1 MGKIIVIL
9 IQLVL
14 VTRVGFC
21 QFGSIF
27 THSYQDNF
35 IINPAAIGL
44 QEQNS
49 VGVLYRKQWEGF
61 EGAPDDLL
69 VTLQI
74 PGLKERIGFGA
85 IAFSENINLV
95 NRSGIQLVGTY
106 TVPLNLNTNLTFG
119 LSGGV
124 MLNRINWEKV
134 PDIDLIDN
142 TLFNLDNSI
151 ENNGSFGVML
161 DHKGLNL
168 GVTFNQLLTKEFSEE
183 NILGNYLYKSRILAS
198 YDFPIKNNELNIK
211 PQLAFFWG
219 TSQVH
224 QLEGSISLNWKE
236 ILWLGGGY
244 RSYMGSFISSGIKV
258 NSKIRFSYAYD
269 FNNKKNIGKY
279 AKKSQEFKL
288 TYLFG
293 KKHQKNL
300 SDKIP
305 TFESFVLPEKNIKSD
320 DVLYLDRSSISFDPT
335 ETSIENNS
343 SNFSTEET
351 NKIINGK
358 SFAVEQINFAPSS
371 VDVNKDSHEALDKIV
386 HLLEK
391 NGKMKIEVSGHT
403 DNIGDDKFNKLL
415 SEQRAKSVVK
425 YLIQKGIS
433 PNRLKAV
440 GYGETK
446 PIVSNDDEKNGR
458 QLNRRIEI
466 RVFMH

>member
-1 MGKIIVIL
+1 MGKFVVIL

-14 VTRVGFC
+14 VTRIGFC

-44 QEQNS
+44 QEQSS

-61 EGAPDDLL
+61 EGAPDNLL

-74 PGLKERIGFGA
+74 PGVKNRIGFGA

-95 NRSGIQLVGTY
+95 NHSGTQLVGTY

-119 LSGGV
+119 LSGGI
-124 MLNRINWEKV
+124 MINRINWEHV
-134 PDIDLIDN
+134 PDQDLIDKA
-142 TLFNLDNSI
+142 LFNLDNSI
-151 ENNGSFGVML
+151 ENDGTFGIML

-168 GVTFNQLLTKEFSEE
+168 GVTFNQLLTKDFSEE
-183 NILGNYLYKSRILAS
+183 NIFGNYLYKSKVLAS
-198 YDFPIKNNELNIK
+198 YDFLLKNNELKLK

-219 TSQVH
+219 ASQIH
-224 QLEGSISLNWKE
+224 QLEGSVNLNWKE
-236 ILWLGGGY
+236 IFWLGGGY

-258 NSKIRFSYAYD
+258 NSKLRFSYAYE
-269 FNNKKNIGKY
+269 FNNKNIGKY

-293 KKHQKNL
+293 KKQQKKH
-300 SDKIP
+300 SDKNP
-305 TFESFVLPEKNIKSD
+305 QFESFILPENNLNSNEIIN
-320 DVLYLDRSSISFDPT
+320 LDRSSVSLNPV
-335 ETSIENNS
+335 ENSVENTS

-351 NKIINGK
+351 KDIINGK
-358 SFAVEQINFAPSS
+358 NFVVEQINFAPGS
-371 VDVNKDSHEALDKIV
+371 VDVNKNSNEALDKIV

-391 NGKMKIEVSGHT
+391 NKSMKIEVSGHT

-415 SEQRAKSVVK
+415 SEQRAKSVVN
-425 YLIQKGIS
+425 YLIKKGIS
-433 PNRLKAV
+433 PKRLKAV
-440 GYGETK
+440 GYGESK
-446 PIVSNDDEKNGR
+446 PIVSNDDEENGR

-466 RVFMH
+466 RVLVP